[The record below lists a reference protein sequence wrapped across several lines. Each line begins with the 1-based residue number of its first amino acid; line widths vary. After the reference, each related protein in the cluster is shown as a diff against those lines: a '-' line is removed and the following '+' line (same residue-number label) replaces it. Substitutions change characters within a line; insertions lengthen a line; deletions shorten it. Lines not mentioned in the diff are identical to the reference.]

1 MTRVTEFFLWYNSFM
16 RMRKKKWV
24 RPFLDEEKV
33 YLLED
38 LKEFETIM
46 PIYLEIGMGMG
57 DFICDSAK
65 RYKDIYY
72 VGLEKDETCVA
83 RAIIKASEYELDNF
97 KVLLRN
103 ANEIEE
109 YINKGSIDR
118 IYLHFSDP
126 WPKSGHHK
134 RRLTYPT
141 FLKKYKELLKDDGT
155 IIFKTDNKDFFM
167 DSLEYFKEANLK
179 TLDINYDYHS
189 IKRDEPLTGYETKF
203 KDLGNP
209 IYYIKLSK

>member
-1 MTRVTEFFLWYNSFM
+1 M

-33 YLLED
+33 YLLD
-38 LKEFETIM
+38 SLKEFKTDM
-46 PIYLEIGMGMG
+46 PINLEIGMGMG

-65 RYKDIYY
+65 LNKDIYY
-72 VGLEKDETCVA
+72 IGLEKDETCVA
-83 RAIIKASEYELDNF
+83 RAIIKAREYKLDNF

-109 YINKGSIDR
+109 YVNQSSIDR

-126 WPKSGHHK
+126 WPKKGHHK

-141 FLKKYKELLKDDGT
+141 FLEKYKKLLKDDGE
-155 IIFKTDNKDFFM
+155 IIFKTDNKDFFL
-167 DSLEYFKEANLK
+167 DSLEYFKESGLE
-179 TLDINYDYHS
+179 TVDINYDYHS
-189 IKRDEPLTGYETKF
+189 IKRDEPLTGYESKF

-209 IYYIKLSK
+209 IFFIKLKK

>member
-1 MTRVTEFFLWYNSFM
+1 MAM

-33 YLLED
+33 YLLD
-38 LKEFETIM
+38 NLKELDTNK

-65 RYKDIYY
+65 ENPNIYY
-72 VGLEKDETCVA
+72 IGLEKDETCVA
-83 RAIIKASEYELDNF
+83 RAIIKAREYKLDNL
-97 KVLLRN
+97 KIMLVN
-103 ANEIEE
+103 ANDIEE
-109 YINKGSIDR
+109 FIPGNSIDR

-126 WPKSGHHK
+126 WPKKGHHK

-141 FLKKYKELLKDDGT
+141 FLEKYKRILKDDGT
-155 IIFKTDNKDFFM
+155 IIFKTDNRDFFI
-167 DSLEYFKEANLK
+167 DSLDYFKEANLN

-189 IKRDEPLTGYETKF
+189 VKRDEPLTGYERKF

-209 IYYIKLSK
+209 IFYIKLSK

>member
-1 MTRVTEFFLWYNSFM
+1 M

-33 YLLED
+33 YLLD
-38 LKEFETIM
+38 SLKEFNTDK
-46 PIYLEIGMGMG
+46 PLYLEIGMGMG

-65 RYKDIYY
+65 ANKDIYY
-72 VGLEKDETCVA
+72 IGLEKDETCVA
-83 RAIIKASEYELDNF
+83 RAIIKAREYELDNF

-109 YINKGSIDR
+109 YVNKGSVNC

-126 WPKSGHHK
+126 WPKKGHHK

-141 FLKKYKELLKDDGT
+141 FLEKYKELLKGDGE

-167 DSLEYFKEANLK
+167 DSLDYFKEANLS
-179 TLDINYDYHS
+179 TVDINYDYHS
-189 IKRDEPLTGYETKF
+189 IKRDEPLTGYESKF

-209 IYYIKLSK
+209 IYYIKLKK

>member
-1 MTRVTEFFLWYNSFM
+1 MAM

-33 YLLED
+33 YLLD
-38 LKEFETIM
+38 NLKELDTNK

-65 RYKDIYY
+65 ENPDIYY
-72 VGLEKDETCVA
+72 IGLEKDETCVA
-83 RAIIKASEYELDNF
+83 RAIIKAREYKLDNL
-97 KVLLRN
+97 KIMLVN
-103 ANEIEE
+103 ANDIEE
-109 YINKGSIDR
+109 YVPSNSIDR

-126 WPKSGHHK
+126 WPKKGHHK

-141 FLKKYKELLKDDGT
+141 FLGKYKRILKDDGT
-155 IIFKTDNKDFFM
+155 IIFKTDNHDFFI
-167 DSLEYFKEANLK
+167 DSLDYFKEANLN

-189 IKRDEPLTGYETKF
+189 VKRDEPLTGYERKF

-209 IYYIKLSK
+209 IFYIKLSK

>member
-1 MTRVTEFFLWYNSFM
+1 M

-33 YLLED
+33 YLLD
-38 LKEFETIM
+38 SLKEFKIDK
-46 PIYLEIGMGMG
+46 PLYLEIGMGMG

-65 RYKDIYY
+65 TNKDIYY
-72 VGLEKDETCVA
+72 IGLEKDETCVA
-83 RAIIKASEYELDNF
+83 RAIIKAREFELDNF

-109 YINKGSIDR
+109 YVNEGSVDC

-126 WPKSGHHK
+126 WPKKGHHK

-141 FLKKYKELLKDDGT
+141 FLDKYKKLLKDDGQ
-155 IIFKTDNKDFFM
+155 IIFKTDNKDFFV
-167 DSLEYFKEANLK
+167 DSLEYFKESNLE
-179 TLDINYDYHS
+179 TVDINYDYHS
-189 IKRDEPLTGYETKF
+189 VKRDEPLTGYESKF

-209 IYYIKLSK
+209 IYFIKLKK

>member
-1 MTRVTEFFLWYNSFM
+1 M

-33 YLLED
+33 YLLD
-38 LKEFETIM
+38 SLKEFNTDK
-46 PIYLEIGMGMG
+46 PINLEIGMGMG

-65 RYKDIYY
+65 LNKDIYY
-72 VGLEKDETCVA
+72 IGLEKDETCVA
-83 RAIIKASEYELDNF
+83 RAIIKAREYKLDNF
-97 KVLLRN
+97 EVLLRN

-109 YINKGSIDR
+109 YVNQSSIDR

-126 WPKSGHHK
+126 WPKKGHHK

-141 FLKKYKELLKDDGT
+141 FLEKYKKLLKDDGE
-155 IIFKTDNKDFFM
+155 IIFKTDNKDFFL
-167 DSLEYFKEANLK
+167 DSLEYFKESGLE
-179 TLDINYDYHS
+179 TVDLNYDYHS
-189 IKRDEPLTGYETKF
+189 IKRDEPLTGYESKF

-209 IYYIKLSK
+209 IYFIKLKK